1 MSWFEE
7 KKNQW
12 QPRLRHFAS
21 ALWLRLTAAL
31 GLAVISFIALALLSY
46 DPQDASINTSSSRA
60 IANWMG
66 SFGAFT
72 ADLIMQLV
80 GHAAWLILLPLSA
93 RNIRQLRGR
102 AASLPNWRFLAAF
115 FAPILMALALALWVR
130 TASANEPFPGG
141 ALGQILRRSQRFVFG
156 QQAQGRQSVLPCG

>member
-12 QPRLRHFAS
+12 QPRLRQFAS
-21 ALWLRLTAAL
+21 VLWLRLTAAG
-31 GLAVISFIALALLSY
+31 GLAVMAFIALALLSY
-46 DPQDASINTSSSRA
+46 DAQDASINTSSSRA

-80 GHAAWLILLPLSA
+80 GHAAFSFAEKFSSRSSFLLLPLH
-93 RNIRQLRGR
+93 
-102 AASLPNWRFLAAF
+102 
-115 FAPILMALALALWVR
+115 
-130 TASANEPFPGG
+130 
-141 ALGQILRRSQRFVFG
+141 
-156 QQAQGRQSVLPCG
+156 